1 MTGLDKILKAIED
14 EAQVKADA
22 IISDARKQADD
33 ILAASKQEGEQQANL
48 IAQKSSN
55 EVKAIISRA
64 ESAAALYE
72 RKALLEA
79 KQQIIGETIS
89 KARATLS
96 ELSDEEYTEIILK
109 LLQRYAHNSTGQ
121 ILFSEADRKRL
132 PADFESKINSVLSD
146 KPGAALCLS
155 DRTAKINGG
164 FLLVYGDI
172 EENCSFDALFEAA
185 KEDLQDKVSS
195 FLFD

>member
-146 KPGAALCLS
+146 KPGVALSLS

>member
-146 KPGAALCLS
+146 KPGAALSLS

>member
-1 MTGLDKILKAIED
+1 MTGLDKIIKAIED
-14 EAQVKADA
+14 EAKAKADA
-22 IISDARKQADD
+22 IISDAKKQADE
-33 ILAASKQEGEQQANL
+33 ILAAAKQEGEQQANL
-48 IAQKSSN
+48 IAQKTSN

-79 KQQIIGETIS
+79 KQQIIGETIL
-89 KARATLS
+89 KARVSLS
-96 ELSDEEYTEIILK
+96 ELSVEEYTEIILK
-109 LLQRYAHNSTGQ
+109 LIQRYAHNTAGQ
-121 ILFSEADRKRL
+121 ILFSATDKKRL
-132 PADFESKINSVLSD
+132 PVDIESKINTVLSE
-146 KPGAALCLS
+146 KPGAALRLS
-155 DRTAKINGG
+155 DQAANINGG